1 MRLGELFQK
10 SRAHRLSIL
19 QKRQQVKSL
28 ILEEREKKETRKLYS
43 SSSDSSDSNSIKK
56 EKEGNVNTVVYNIFL
71 LQNGHF
77 FLHIFLLKQKW
88 MRVKHHV
95 VVGQTRT
102 PPLLSFLRLK
112 IKQKQPHRED
122 ETRK

>member
-1 MRLGELFQK
+1 M
-10 SRAHRLSIL
+10 
-19 QKRQQVKSL
+19 KSL

-77 FLHIFLLKQKW
+77 FLHIFL
-88 MRVKHHV
+88 
-95 VVGQTRT
+95 
-102 PPLLSFLRLK
+102 
-112 IKQKQPHRED
+112 
-122 ETRK
+122 